1 MLKIKNSFLTGYRE
15 FQTSL
20 IVSCKPGYSEKTLHD
35 IFETGNFHEELEVL
49 LNKEGK
55 IIFITM
61 YPIDNKERKFDTNK
75 KRYLEKIKPVCD
87 YISII
92 YDNQTIDYMRKIS
105 ESVYVLEREFRTL
118 IEIIFLREK
127 GANWFKDYFHNK
139 DNEKKRT
146 INRDNILELIDNPL
160 DNLDFVHL
168 KNFVEE
174 RIRFSSSSIS
184 DRLNIIEDL
193 LTSNTTVGGTR
204 DDLELMIVELSKI
217 KELTHSKKTELKV
230 SELYKHITSDL
241 AKEWG
246 ELYNF
251 RNPWAHNHCLMTKSD
266 LIKYEELAS
275 SVLKK
280 IRTEITL
287 LSLLNSGKEFVLG
300 REKLKLSIAHFPSL
314 GTSFC
319 RMKLEF
325 NSKGTQHILEV
336 HEATY
341 VDFFEI
347 IGILSRFAGFNYY
360 LNLDHLRMNPFI
372 LNKIEEYGNKLFCNE
387 ELLSKLDSNL
397 IELEGLLSEFDEK
410 YELKKLEGAMFTMKN
425 DVDQLLN
432 KIFKQ
437 N

>member
-1 MLKIKNSFLTGYRE
+1 MGYKE

-20 IVSCKPGYSEKTLHD
+20 VVSCKPGYSEKTLHD
-35 IFETGNFHEELEVL
+35 IFETGNFNEELQVL
-49 LNKEGK
+49 LDKDSN

-61 YPIDNKERKFDTNK
+61 YPKDNKEKKFDTNK
-75 KRYLEKIKPVCD
+75 KRYLEKIKVVCD

-118 IEIIFLREK
+118 IEIIFLKAK
-127 GANWFKDYFHNK
+127 GATWYKDYFHNK
-139 DNEKKRT
+139 ENEKNRT
-146 INRDNILELIDNPL
+146 INRDNILDLIDNPL

-184 DRLNIIEDL
+184 DRLNIIEDV
-193 LTSNTTVGGTR
+193 LTSNNAIGGTR
-204 DDLELMIVELSKI
+204 DDIDTMLDELNKI
-217 KELTHSKKTELKV
+217 KELTYSKKTELKV

-266 LIKYEELAS
+266 LVKYEDLAS

-287 LSLLNSGKEFVLG
+287 LSLLNSDKEFVLG
-300 REKLKLSIAHFPSL
+300 NDKLKLSIAHFPSL

-325 NSKGTQHILEV
+325 NSRGTQHILEV

-341 VDFFEI
+341 VEFFEI
-347 IGILSRFAGFNYY
+347 VGILSKFSEFSDS
-360 LNLDHLRMNPFI
+360 LDLEHLKMNPFI
-372 LNKIEEYGNKLFCNE
+372 LNKIKEYGNKLFCDE
-387 ELLSKLDSNL
+387 ELLSKIDDNL
-397 IELEGLLSEFDEK
+397 IELEKLLSEYDEK